1 MDTFLV
7 RGSQREFLSAHV
19 THSLT
24 NQARHIFTSF
34 AGGYV
39 PGSEI
44 TARTPLCFA
53 TKDGLEEIVAILL
66 EAGADVNQHDEW

>member
-1 MDTFLV
+1 MKNGGCSFKRLSTAVTPKRKKASSSSFL
-7 RGSQREFLSAHV
+7 
-19 THSLT
+19 
-24 NQARHIFTSF
+24 
-34 AGGYV
+34 GGYV

-53 TKDGLEEIVAILL
+53 TKDGLEEIVTILL

>member
-1 MDTFLV
+1 M
-7 RGSQREFLSAHV
+7 E
-19 THSLT
+19 
-24 NQARHIFTSF
+24 IITSPIYDVF
-34 AGGYV
+34 AFIAGGYV

-53 TKDGLEEIVAILL
+53 TKDGLEEIVTILL